1 MPMSRISFRVRLTL
15 LFGGLFLV
23 VILGASI
30 AIDRLVSSRIMHNNG
45 EALHSLAF
53 DMSKAIAN
61 NLEEREREVRL
72 LASSRTLTDGPLDSP
87 EVRTSLDTTKRTYS
101 YYAWIG
107 IATLDGRIVAA
118 SDDMLVGQSASAR
131 PWFNQGQGGLYIGD
145 IHQAVLLAKS
155 LGQQDASNPLRFVD
169 FASPLY
175 DKKGNIR
182 AVLATHVLW
191 NWVQDIISNLRP
203 ASAQTDDIQVF
214 VADYKNAV
222 ISPFSAVGSVVLPA
236 PTPENQHYQI
246 ATWSDGIDYQFST
259 VRVISRTKTDLGW
272 HITVRQSLDTAKA
285 PVRQLSQI
293 VLELAVIALIA
304 TIGISYWVARSVS
317 QPVEQL
323 SYGADMI
330 ADGDAS
336 ANLEVTSGAPELR
349 RLAQSLKKMTETLLT
364 QQKDLR
370 RLNTDLEYIVA
381 TRTAELR
388 KANEELQEK
397 AEALSRLARTD
408 ALTGLANR
416 RAAIEHLHELWEL
429 HRRNAIHYCVIL
441 VDIDFFKKVNDT
453 YGHDV
458 GDQAL
463 KHVATLLKTHAR
475 ATDVVSRFGGEEFL
489 ICVPGTDINGT
500 LVFAEKLR
508 AAIADTPLKPV
519 GQLTI
524 SLGVSECIAD
534 DRDEMDAVNRAD
546 HALYKAKSE
555 GRNRVAT

>member
-1 MPMSRISFRVRLTL
+1 MR
-15 LFGGLFLV
+15 
-23 VILGASI
+23 
-30 AIDRLVSSRIMHNNG
+30 NNG

-53 DMSKAIAN
+53 DMSKAIAT

-72 LASSRTLTDGPLDSP
+72 LASSRTLTDGALNSP

-107 IATLDGRIVAA
+107 IATLDGKIVAA
-118 SDDMLVGQSASAR
+118 SDNMLVGQSASSR
-131 PWFNQGQGGLYIGD
+131 PWFNQGKDSLYIGD

-155 LGQQDASNPLRFVD
+155 LGQGDTSNPLRFVD
-169 FASPLY
+169 FASPLR
-175 DKKGNIR
+175 DKNGNIR

-191 NWVQDIISNLRP
+191 NWVEDIINNLRP
-203 ASAQTDDIQVF
+203 ASSQADDIQVF

-222 ISPFSAVGSVVLPA
+222 ISPFSAVGTVVLPA
-236 PTPENQHYQI
+236 PTPETPHYQT
-246 ATWSDGIDYQFST
+246 ALWPDGVDYQFSS
-259 VRVISRTKTDLGW
+259 VRVSSRTATDLGW
-272 HITVRQSLDTAKA
+272 RIIVRQSLDTAKA
-285 PVRQLSQI
+285 PVRQLSMI
-293 VLELAVIALIA
+293 VIELAITALFATIA
-304 TIGISYWVARSVS
+304 TAYWVARSVS

-336 ANLEVTSGAPELR
+336 VDLEVTSGAPELR
-349 RLAQSLKKMTETLLT
+349 KLAASLKKMTQTLLT

-370 RLNTDLEYIVA
+370 RLNTDLETIVA

-388 KANEELQEK
+388 KANEELQGQ

-429 HRRNAIHYCVIL
+429 HRRNAVHYCVVL

-458 GDQAL
+458 GDHAL
-463 KHVATLLKTHAR
+463 THVATLLKTHAR
-475 ATDVVSRFGGEEFL
+475 ATDVVARFGGEEFL
-489 ICVPGTDINGT
+489 ICVPGTDMMGAK
-500 LVFAEKLR
+500 VFAEKLR
-508 AAIADTPLKPV
+508 AVVAETPMETIGHV
-519 GQLTI
+519 TI
-524 SLGVSECIAD
+524 SIGVAECVAD

-546 HALYKAKSE
+546 HALYRAKSE

>member
-1 MPMSRISFRVRLTL
+1 MSKISFRVRLTL

-23 VILGASI
+23 VILGASF
-30 AIDRLVSSRIMHNNG
+30 AIDRLVSSRIMRNNG

-53 DMSKAIAN
+53 SMSKAIAT

-118 SDDMLVGQSASAR
+118 SDDMLVGQSAGTR
-131 PWFNQGQGGLYIGD
+131 PWFSQGQNSLYIGD

-175 DKKGNIR
+175 DKNGNIR

-191 NWVQDIISNLRP
+191 NWVEDIINNLRP
-203 ASAQTDDIQVF
+203 ASAKTDDIQVF

-222 ISPFSAVGSVVLPA
+222 ISPFSAVGTVTLPSAA
-236 PTPENQHYQI
+236 PDSPNYQI
-246 ATWSDGIDYQFST
+246 ATWPDGIDYQFAA
-259 VRVISRTKTDLGW
+259 VRVSSRTKTDLGW
-272 HITVRQSLDTAKA
+272 RIIVRQPLDSAKA
-285 PVRQLSQI
+285 SVRQLGQI
-293 VLELAVIALIA
+293 VLELAITALIA
-304 TIGISYWVARSVS
+304 TIATSYWVARSVS

-349 RLAQSLKKMTETLLT
+349 GLAASLKKMTETLLT

-370 RLNTDLEYIVA
+370 RLNADLETIVA

-388 KANEELQEK
+388 KANEELQEQ
-397 AEALSRLARTD
+397 AEALNRLARTD

-429 HRRNAIHYCVIL
+429 HRRNAIHYSVVL

-458 GDQAL
+458 GDHAL
-463 KHVATLLKTHAR
+463 THVATLLKTHAR
-475 ATDVVSRFGGEEFL
+475 TTDVVARFGGEEFL
-489 ICVPGTDINGT
+489 VCLPGTDIKGAQV
-500 LVFAEKLR
+500 LAEKLR
-508 AAIADTPLKPV
+508 ATVADTPMETV
-519 GQLTI
+519 GHVTI
-524 SLGVSECIAD
+524 SLGVAECIAD
-534 DRDEMDAVNRAD
+534 DKDEMDAVNRAD
-546 HALYKAKSE
+546 HALYRAKSE
-555 GRNRVAT
+555 GRNRVAV